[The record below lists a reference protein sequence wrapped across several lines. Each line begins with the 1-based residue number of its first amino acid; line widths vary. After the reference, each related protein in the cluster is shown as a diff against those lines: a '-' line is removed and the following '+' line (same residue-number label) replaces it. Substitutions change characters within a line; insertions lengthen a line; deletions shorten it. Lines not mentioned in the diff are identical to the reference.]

1 VQRLTIIAIIDSIC
15 HLDRYREGDLSLN
28 ALRVINA
35 IFAYIEL
42 YLYIK
47 PKMARSRFPD
57 SSNNV
62 QFTTSIPHTKL
73 LFAVLSSAGLG
84 ASAAHTSHWQLLGIH
99 LCGM

>member
-57 SSNNV
+57 
-62 QFTTSIPHTKL
+62 
-73 LFAVLSSAGLG
+73 ADGL
-84 ASAAHTSHWQLLGIH
+84 WQVFPNWT
-99 LCGM
+99 